1 MRIYELRGKNF
12 EADEHTVIRTLRAEP
27 GILPLLTIS
36 GEYKEMYDEVWW
48 TETRFENER
57 IRDLGGYYQGL

>member
-12 EADEHTVIRTLRAEP
+12 ESSGYTAIRTLRAES
-27 GILPLLTIS
+27 GALSFLTIPD
-36 GEYKEMYDEVWW
+36 EYREMYDEVWW
-48 TETRFENER
+48 AETGFENER